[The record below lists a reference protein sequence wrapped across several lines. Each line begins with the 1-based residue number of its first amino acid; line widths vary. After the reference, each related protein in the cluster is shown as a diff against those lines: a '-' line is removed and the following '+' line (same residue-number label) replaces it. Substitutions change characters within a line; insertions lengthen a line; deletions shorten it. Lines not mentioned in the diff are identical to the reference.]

1 MEAATKERQLSG
13 EKAQRIVDAMRDSV
27 ARRGAAGSTFEHV
40 AREAGVSR
48 GLLHY
53 YFGTK
58 ERLLVEV
65 VRRDSELRI
74 ARLDEMLAEA
84 KTADDVL
91 DVLVSS
97 LTDLIEND
105 PGFFLLLYE
114 LFSAGRRNPDIQ
126 HEVGQLFEA
135 TRSHVANVLRAK
147 EDEGILCLRFDA
159 EAVVAYL
166 LAVADGFALQSLSDP
181 SRDITPA
188 LNAGAA
194 APATSSSP
202 TDPLTE
208 PEAEYRAE
216 PPAAIRARLSTQEDA
231 NPPREDHRDATGTR
245 PRSMAASV
253 PRSDRFSLRARRTL

>member
-1 MEAATKERQLSG
+1 MEAGTKERQLSG
-13 EKAQRIVDAMRDSV
+13 EKAKRIVDAMRDSV
-27 ARRGAAGSTFEHV
+27 ASRGAAGSTFEHV

-65 VRRDSELRI
+65 VRRDTELRI
-74 ARLDEMLAEA
+74 ARLDRMLAEA

-97 LTDLIEND
+97 LTDMIEND
-105 PGFFLLLYE
+105 PGYFLLLYE

-135 TRSHVANVLRAK
+135 TRSHVAKVFRSK
-147 EDEGILCLRFDA
+147 EDEGILSLRFDA
-159 EAVVAYL
+159 DAVVAYL

-181 SRDITPA
+181 SRDMAPA
-188 LNAGAA
+188 LEAGAA
-194 APATSSSP
+194 S
-202 TDPLTE
+202 
-208 PEAEYRAE
+208 
-216 PPAAIRARLSTQEDA
+216 ARYLL
-231 NPPREDHRDATGTR
+231 
-245 PRSMAASV
+245 V
-253 PRSDRFSLRARRTL
+253 SD